1 MEFEMNRRQLL
12 RVAQGFGAMTLLAGW
27 PIAAAAAGTVT
38 RRNVM
43 DPAAKPDLDTYAAAV
58 GVMRTLPASDKRSW
72 TVQARIHN
80 DHCPHGNWYF
90 LPWHRAYLAAFENI
104 IRDVAQKPDF
114 ALPYW
119 NWTTQPTLPPA
130 FWQGSLNDP
139 TRTIGPND
147 QMSANYVGAN
157 VINNQVLNQTN
168 YQAFGSYMPTGQNN
182 LDAAKWQR
190 AFRSYGALEG
200 TPHNYVHGRI
210 GGNMG
215 NYMSPLDPIFWLHHG
230 NVDRLWVVWR
240 NMGRLD
246 ETNSLWLDFSFPNNF
261 YLPNGTPIS
270 PVVKNQQSTEQLG
283 YVYDDAR
290 SANVAIAQ
298 NAAVGQNAAAGISPL
313 RGMVLESTGPIAAA
327 TGKAGT
333 ARFRPMARTAAAT
346 PPGNGLYL
354 ICQGV
359 TPPDEPSVG
368 LRVFIETADATA
380 ATSLDAPGYIGSV
393 AFFGRHDHGGHGAGT
408 VEFVLDASAKAGSLN
423 LAPGKATSVTI
434 VPVRLDKDEAAGAPV
449 TMKSV
454 ELVAV

>member
-12 RVAQGFGAMTLLAGW
+12 RVAQGFGAMTLLAGL
-27 PIAAAAAGTVT
+27 PIPAAAAGTVT

-43 DPAAKPDLDTYAAAV
+43 DAAAKPDLDIYAAAV
-58 GVMRTLPASDKRSW
+58 ATMRTLPAADKRNW
-72 TVQARIHN
+72 TNQARIHN

-104 IRDVAQKPDF
+104 IRDVAQKPEF

-130 FWQGSLNDP
+130 FWQGSLNDT

-147 QMSANYVGAN
+147 QMSANYVGAA
-157 VINNQVLNQTN
+157 VINGQVLNQTN
-168 YQAFGSYMPTGQNN
+168 YQAFGSYMPSGQNN

-190 AFRSYGALEG
+190 AFRSYGALEQ

-215 NYMSPLDPIFWLHHG
+215 NYMSPLDPIFWLHHC

-240 NMGRLD
+240 NMGRVD

-270 PVVKNQQSTEQLG
+270 PVVRNQRSTETLG
-283 YVYDDAR
+283 YVYDDSK
-290 SANVAIAQ
+290 SANFAVAQ
-298 NAAVGQNAAAGISPL
+298 NAAVGISPL
-313 RGMVLESTGPIAAA
+313 SGKVLEQTGPIAAA
-327 TGKAGT
+327 TGKPGTGRFKPAG
-333 ARFRPMARTAAAT
+333 RLTAAAT
-346 PPGNGLYL
+346 PGNGLYL

-368 LRVFIETADATA
+368 LRVFVETADATA
-380 ATSLDAPGYIGSV
+380 GTSLDAPGYIGSV
-393 AFFGRHDHGGHGAGT
+393 AFFGRHNHSGQGDGT
-408 VEFVLDASAKAGSLN
+408 VEFVLDASAKASALN
-423 LAPGKATSVTI
+423 LSPGKATSVTI

-449 TMKSV
+449 TVKSV